1 MHKDTVTAPMEPFTS
16 DEETALY
23 ERLDRLSVAE
33 LASYI
38 GSAKSSLGNRALNP
52 TWRPRVELAL
62 KHAELVQVRE
72 EAAAARA
79 AAEPPAAVVARCRQ
93 AEEDGE
99 GQGCQ
104 GGGIR
109 RDFRRG
115 RGRVVPLARTGP
127 WAARGADFATL
138 LPRRASMAVG
148 FDEMRGEGGTVRE
161 HYRGYDR
168 WLSEQPPQVMLS
180 RREEAEVIFRRVGI
194 TFAVYGAKDEDGKG
208 TERLIPFDLIPRV
221 IPAHEWREME
231 RGLRQRVTALNR
243 FIHDVYH
250 GQEILKAGVVP
261 TEQVIG
267 NAQFRNEMRG
277 VDVPGG
283 IYSHIAGIDIVR
295 AANADGSGSYY
306 VLEDNLR
313 VPSGVSYMLENRK
326 MMMRLF
332 PELFS
337 RHRVAPVAH
346 YPDLLLETLRSV
358 APPAV
363 NDPTVVVLTPGMY
376 NSAYFEHAFL
386 AQQMGIELVEGQDL
400 FVKDNFVYMRTT
412 QGPKRV
418 DVIYRRV
425 DDDFLD
431 PLAFRADSTLGCA
444 GLLSAYRAGNVT
456 LSNAIG
462 TGVAD
467 DKSIYPYVP
476 KMIEFYLGEKPILQ
490 NVPTHVCRE
499 PDDLAYVLDH
509 LAELV
514 VKEVHGAGGYGMLV
528 GPASTKEEIENFGAA
543 LKADPSRYIAQ
554 PTLALSTCPTY
565 VESGIAPRHIDL
577 RPFVLSG
584 KTVQM
589 VPGGLTRVALKEG
602 SLVVNSSQGGGTKDT
617 WILEA

>member
-1 MHKDTVTAPMEPFTS
+1 
-16 DEETALY
+16 
-23 ERLDRLSVAE
+23 
-33 LASYI
+33 
-38 GSAKSSLGNRALNP
+38 
-52 TWRPRVELAL
+52 
-62 KHAELVQVRE
+62 
-72 EAAAARA
+72 
-79 AAEPPAAVVARCRQ
+79 
-93 AEEDGE
+93 
-99 GQGCQ
+99 
-104 GGGIR
+104 
-109 RDFRRG
+109 
-115 RGRVVPLARTGP
+115 
-127 WAARGADFATL
+127 
-138 LPRRASMAVG
+138 MAVG
-148 FDEMRGEGGTVRE
+148 FDEMRDADGGVRE

-168 WLSEQPPQVMLS
+168 WLGEQAPDVMRS

-194 TFAVYGAKDEDGKG
+194 TFAVYGAKDEDASGQNGG

-243 FIHDVYH
+243 FVHDVYH
-250 GQEILKAGVVP
+250 GQEILKAGIVP
-261 TEQVIG
+261 ADQVLG
-267 NAQFRNEMRG
+267 NSQFRPEMMN
-277 VDVPGG
+277 VDVAGG
-283 IYSHIAGIDIVR
+283 VYSHIAGIDIVR
-295 AANADGSGSYY
+295 AAEPDGSGSYF

-358 APPAV
+358 APAAV

-400 FVKDNFVYMRTT
+400 FVDDNFVYMRTT

-444 GLLSAYRAGNVT
+444 GLLAAYRAGNVT

-476 KMIEFYLGEKPILQ
+476 RMIEFYLGERPVLK
-490 NVPTHVCRE
+490 NVPTYVCRD
-499 PDDLAYVLDH
+499 PADLSYVLAH
-509 LAELV
+509 LHELV

-528 GPASTKEEIENFGAA
+528 GPAATTQEIDAFRAA
-543 LKADPSRYIAQ
+543 LLADPCRYIAQ
-554 PTLALSTCPTY
+554 PTLALSTCPNF